1 VLQPVVLDL
10 GALVDGIAPMLQ
22 RLIGEDINLRT
33 VLGRQ
38 LGRVRADPTQIEQVL
53 LNLAVNARDAMPR
66 GGALTIEVTNGEV
79 GRIDVPEAG
88 KVGPTLKLVVRDTG
102 VGISPEIQPHL
113 FEPFFTTKGPGEG
126 TGLGLATVYTV
137 LEARDGED
145 ALRPTMRSAPG
156 ASWRPRRSCSPSRS
170 RRSNWWPGS
179 ARYWRPR

>member
-1 VLQPVVLDL
+1 
-10 GALVDGIAPMLQ
+10 MLQ

-88 KVGPTLKLVVRDTG
+88 KVRPTLKLVVRDTG

-126 TGLGLATVYTV
+126 TGLGLATVYGIVKQSGGHVGITSV
-137 LEARDGED
+137 PGCRHDRDDLATAYRRCGRGRRRE
-145 ALRPTMRSAPG
+145 RS
-156 ASWRPRRSCSPSRS
+156 
-170 RRSNWWPGS
+170 
-179 ARYWRPR
+179 